1 MHLRLPC
8 PFPPPLFS
16 PSSRPSREQRRES
29 ACRPLA
35 PTSRPWSLAAC
46 LSAGGGWARAFPG
59 PVENRLTPFDSP
71 VCRLHPFKVLVFL
84 SLRTSAFRQVWRL
97 HLGSCTCGRPLGD
110 LGGNDL
116 CRLPAGGRSACLR
129 GHPASQGFRP
139 LLGTLAFQV
148 EGSPV
153 LGKRRAF
160 RDWKMQPFGESYC
173 QCLPLTSGIRKK
185 KGHPSHEG
193 PLGGRG
199 GPEWQQQERPGG
211 GVVGARGPGGRSA
224 QRAAG
229 GPPAPL
235 GQILLHCVPTLRL
248 PLGVR
253 KGLAG
258 HRALC
263 RVRLHFLKIYL
274 TTHPTVCTTCQTLF

>member
-16 PSSRPSREQRRES
+16 PSSRPAREQSREQSRES

-116 CRLPAGGRSACLR
+116 CRLPAGGHSACLR
-129 GHPASQGFRP
+129 GAPGQPGVQAPSRDPGISGRGFPSFGEAKGLQGLEDAAFRGVILP
-139 LLGTLAFQV
+139 MLTTHIWNQEK
-148 EGSPV
+148 EGSPFP
-153 LGKRRAF
+153 RRPP
-160 RDWKMQPFGESYC
+160 W
-173 QCLPLTSGIRKK
+173 RK
-185 KGHPSHEG
+185 G
-193 PLGGRG
+193 G
-199 GPEWQQQERPGG
+199 GPSGSSRSAGG
-211 GVVGARGPGGRSA
+211 GVVGARGPGGRFA

-229 GPPAPL
+229 GPPTPL
-235 GQILLHCVPTLRL
+235 GQILLHRVPWWPLR
-248 PLGVR
+248 PHSEAAPG
-253 KGLAG
+253 
-258 HRALC
+258 
-263 RVRLHFLKIYL
+263 
-274 TTHPTVCTTCQTLF
+274 CTEGPGWTPRSV